1 MRLSF
6 LEHISDHKESILVFT
21 DGSKSDAGI
30 GFGVI
35 FPNFNRSGRL
45 PDQSSIFTAE
55 CFAILTALKEI
66 ASHPR
71 QDYFICCDSSSAL
84 QAIEHFNTTQPVVLE
99 ILEWLYLVGSWGRHV
114 SFCWCPAHVGIVDNE
129 EADSVAKAATSHINM
144 IRCPLPVNDLYPII
158 RSATFDAWQFL
169 WDLENKKMSEI
180 AKSVTSMEMLSHG

>member
-6 LEHISDHKESILVFT
+6 LEHISNRKESILVFI
-21 DGSKSDAGI
+21 DGSKSDAGV

-71 QDYFICCDSSSAL
+71 
-84 QAIEHFNTTQPVVLE
+84 
-99 ILEWLYLVGSWGRHV
+99 
-114 SFCWCPAHVGIVDNE
+114 
-129 EADSVAKAATSHINM
+129 
-144 IRCPLPVNDLYPII
+144 
-158 RSATFDAWQFL
+158 
-169 WDLENKKMSEI
+169 
-180 AKSVTSMEMLSHG
+180 